1 MTRTTRFF
9 VALAA
14 LAMGTIAYAAGLA
27 DPYLALVGMAPHD
40 ALSGLLL
47 ANAAGGLELKAL
59 VEAIQTGFENFKKL
73 NDSLGHQTGDE
84 QAHGFDGAN
93 YFSDGNDTTT
103 VDFTTI
109 VPKLGHADT
118 TMRSVMINKTP
129 IMLTLTLEGG
139 IEQVKGRFTARD
151 YDSDS
156 KSGMVKCSWKFMGGK
171 PEIIG

>member
-1 MTRTTRFF
+1 MADQKRVVR
-9 VALAA
+9 
-14 LAMGTIAYAAGLA
+14 IGL
-27 DPYLALVGMAPHD
+27 YIEGKLCTEME
-40 ALSGLLL
+40 SG
-47 ANAAGGLELKAL
+47 KY
-59 VEAIQTGFENFKKL
+59 
-73 NDSLGHQTGDE
+73 GHQTGDE

-118 TMRSVMINKTP
+118 TMRTVMINKTP

-139 IEQVKGRFTARD
+139 IEQVKGRFTSRD
-151 YDSDS
+151 YDTDS
-156 KSGMVKCSWKFMGGK
+156 KSGMTKCSWKFVGGK